1 MADNIAVTA
10 GSGTTI
16 AADDIGGVLHQR
28 VKISQGADGSA
39 TDVSS
44 AAPLQVT
51 LENTGANSTPVVV
64 DLGANN
70 DVTVTSGTITAVT
83 AITNALPAGTN
94 AIGKTGHDITGIGH
108 GVTTVTTAGTDVALA
123 ASTVCKK
130 VIIQSQTDNTGLIA
144 IGTSG
149 VDATIATG
157 TGVLLYPGDA
167 IEIEIDNLADVY
179 LDSTVNGEGVRYTYF
194 T

>member
-1 MADNIAVTA
+1 MADSSVTVSAGTGTNIDTRTEGTNGNHRQVIVVGDPTTNAGVAPVDATA
-10 GSGTTI
+10 G
-16 AADDIGGVLHQR
+16 L
-28 VKISQGADGSA
+28 K
-39 TDVSS
+39 
-44 AAPLQVT
+44 
-51 LENTGANSTPVVV
+51 V